1 MKAKAKAYEM
11 NLCEGSLWKKIL
23 LFSVPLMFSNVL
35 QVVFNMSDV
44 AVVGKF
50 AGPIALGAVG
60 STSILVTLFTGILL
74 GLSSGVNALTALYI
88 GSKNEKDVRETVHT
102 AAILCFLTGV
112 LITLSGIA
120 FSRPILTAMHTKEE
134 LIEDA
139 LIYLRLYL
147 LGMPALGVFNFGNSI
162 LSAAG
167 DTKRPL
173 YYLSLAG
180 VLNVLMNLFFVI
192 VCRMDVAGVAIA
204 SILSQYFSA
213 VMILRILL
221 RTNECFGLRPGFLRI
236 SSDKLRRILRIGIP
250 SALQYAIF
258 ALANLFVQTGV
269 NSFDHV
275 MVEGNS
281 AASNADPLVYDM
293 MAAFYTACSSFIA
306 QNYGARKRDR
316 IQKSYLICMLYSF
329 LAGLILGVG
338 IYLLRYPFLSLF
350 TDEQAVIDAGVR
362 RLSVMALS
370 YAVSAFMDNT
380 IAASRGL
387 GRTALPTVM
396 VILGSC
402 VFRIVWIYTV
412 FAYFGTIE
420 SLYLLYVFSWLITA
434 IAEILYFV
442 KVFRRTA
449 LHASEPKTKRSNEN
463 AGKQII

>member
-1 MKAKAKAYEM
+1 MKVKAKSYEM
-11 NLCEGSLWKKIL
+11 NLCEGSLWKKIF

-74 GLSSGVNALTALYI
+74 GLSSGVIALTALYI
-88 GSKNEKDVRETVHT
+88 GSKNEKDVKETVHT
-102 AAILCFLTGV
+102 AAILCLFTGV
-112 LITLSGIA
+112 LITLLGIA
-120 FSRPILTAMHTKEE
+120 FSRSILTAMHTKDE
-134 LIEDA
+134 LIEKA
-139 LIYLRLYL
+139 LIYLRIYL
-147 LGMPALGVFNFGNSI
+147 LGMPALGVFNFGNSV

-192 VCRMDVAGVAIA
+192 VCHMDVAGVALA
-204 SILSQYFSA
+204 SVLAQYFSA
-213 VMILRILL
+213 VMILIILL
-221 RTNECFGLRPGFLRI
+221 RTKECFGLQFHSLGISPNKLKRI
-236 SSDKLRRILRIGIP
+236 IRIGIP
-250 SALQYAIF
+250 SAFQYAVF

-281 AASNADPLVYDM
+281 AAANADPLVYDM

-316 IQKSYLICMLYSF
+316 IRQSYLICMLYSF
-329 LAGLILGVG
+329 LVGMILGVG
-338 IYLLRYPFLSLF
+338 IYLLRYPFLALF
-350 TDEQAVIDAGVR
+350 TDESAVVDAGIK

-370 YAVSAFMDNT
+370 YSVSAFMDNT

-387 GRTALPTVM
+387 GKTILPTIM

-402 VFRIVWIYTV
+402 VFRIIWIYTV
-412 FAYFGTIE
+412 FACFGTIE
-420 SLYLLYVFSWLITA
+420 SLYLLYVFSWFITA
-434 IAEILYFV
+434 VAEIIYFV
-442 KVFRRTA
+442 KIFRQISVDRV
-449 LHASEPKTKRSNEN
+449 EVN
-463 AGKQII
+463 AV

>member
-1 MKAKAKAYEM
+1 MLSAVKSQTSA
-11 NLCEGSLWKKIL
+11 S
-23 LFSVPLMFSNVL
+23 FL
-35 QVVFNMSDV
+35 QVVFNLSDV

-74 GLSSGVNALTALYI
+74 GLSNGVNALTALYI
-88 GSKNEKDVRETVHT
+88 GSKNETDVKETVHT
-102 AAILCFLTGV
+102 AAILCFCTGV
-112 LITLSGIA
+112 FITLLGIA
-120 FSRPILTAMHTKEE
+120 FSRPILTAMHTKDE

-139 LIYLRLYL
+139 LIYLRIYL
-147 LGMPALGVFNFGNSI
+147 LGMPALGIFNFGNSV

-173 YYLSLAG
+173 YFLSLAG

-192 VCRMDVAGVAIA
+192 VCRMNVAGVAIA
-204 SILSQYFSA
+204 SILAQYFSA
-213 VMILRILL
+213 AMVLVLLL
-221 RTNECFGLRPGFLRI
+221 RTKECFGLKPSALKISPNKLKRI
-236 SSDKLRRILRIGIP
+236 IRIGIP
-250 SALQYAIF
+250 SAFQYAIF

-293 MAAFYTACSSFIA
+293 MAAFYTACTSFIA
-306 QNYGARKRDR
+306 RNYGAQKKDR
-316 IQKSYLICMLYSF
+316 IRKSFLICMLYSF
-329 LAGLILGVG
+329 LVGLILGVG
-338 IYLLRYPFLSLF
+338 IYLLRYPFLGLF
-350 TDEQAVIDAGVR
+350 TNDSSVINAGIN

-370 YAVSAFMDNT
+370 YSVSAFMDNS

-387 GRTALPTVM
+387 GRTILPTIM

-402 VFRIVWIYTV
+402 VFRILWIYTV
-412 FAYFGTIE
+412 FAYFKTIE

-434 IAEILYFV
+434 IAEIPSATAGA
-442 KVFRRTA
+442 RR
-449 LHASEPKTKRSNEN
+449 RRR
-463 AGKQII
+463 

>member
-1 MKAKAKAYEM
+1 MDF
-11 NLCEGSLWKKIL
+11 CEGSLWKKIF
-23 LFSVPLMFSNVL
+23 LFSMPLMFSNVL

-88 GSKNEKDVRETVHT
+88 GSKNETDVKETVHT
-102 AAILCFLTGV
+102 AAILCFCTGV
-112 LITLSGIA
+112 FITLLGIA

-139 LIYLRLYL
+139 LIYLRIYL
-147 LGMPALGVFNFGNSI
+147 LGMPALGIFNFGNAV

-173 YYLSLAG
+173 YYLSMAG

-192 VCRMDVAGVAIA
+192 VCRMNVAGVAIA

-213 VMILRILL
+213 VMVLALLL
-221 RTNECFGLRPGFLRI
+221 RTKECFGLKPGDLKISPNKLKRI
-236 SSDKLRRILRIGIP
+236 ICIGIP
-250 SALQYAIF
+250 SAFQYAIF
-258 ALANLFVQTGV
+258 AIANLFVQTGV

-293 MAAFYTACSSFIA
+293 MSAFYTACTSFIA
-306 QNYGARKRDR
+306 QNYGAQKKDR
-316 IQKSYLICMLYSF
+316 IRKSFLICMLYSF
-329 LAGLILGVG
+329 LVALILGVG
-338 IYLLRYPFLSLF
+338 IYLLRYPFLGLF
-350 TDEQAVIDAGVR
+350 TNDSSVINAGIK

-370 YAVSAFMDNT
+370 YSVSAFMDNS

-387 GRTALPTVM
+387 GRTILPTVM

-402 VFRIVWIYTV
+402 AFRILWIYTV
-412 FAYFGTIE
+412 FAYFKTIE

-434 IAEILYFV
+434 IAEILYFI
-442 KVFRRTA
+442 KIFRKIQV
-449 LHASEPKTKRSNEN
+449 S
-463 AGKQII
+463 